1 MLTFLLS
8 QISRFSNDTA
18 GSVSFEMFMLMA
30 AAMIGTATGA
40 DVLASA
46 TAGFA
51 DVVVLEL
58 ENTASFA
65 DDGMG
70 FMQK

>member
-1 MLTFLLS
+1 MLTFLFS